1 MTGQKKSYSS
11 RRGPLFAERPGVLTE
26 IMDLQGAGRRET
38 RSFVPFPGSKK
49 MKNHQEEEIHEALS

>member
-1 MTGQKKSYSS
+1 MTAQRKPYSS
-11 RRGPLFAERPGVLTE
+11 RRGPLFAERPGILTE
-26 IMDLQGAGRRET
+26 IVGLQETGIWET